1 MRTYVPI
8 TDAERKQML
17 ETIGVSSMEELLCD
31 VPESV
36 RLKGP
41 LQLPRGQSEADVL
54 RAMQAY
60 AAENAPERPLFRG
73 GGAYYHFIPA
83 ILNALTERGEFL
95 TAYTPY
101 QAEMSQGMLQ
111 AIYEYQS
118 LMCRLTGMDVS
129 NASVYDGATAAA
141 EAMTMCR
148 EAARKKKMLVT
159 EGVLPYVREV
169 LETYA
174 PGAGIE
180 LVTVPLRGG
189 VTDLDALRAAAE
201 GAAGLIAATPNCYG
215 ILEDLA
221 PMADIMHENKA
232 LLVSYVEPFS
242 LALVKKPGAL
252 GADIAVGEGQPLGI
266 PLSFG
271 GPYLGFMTAKQKLLR
286 LLPGRIV
293 GETVDEEGNRCYVLT
308 LQAREQ
314 HIRREKAQSNICSN
328 EGLCAVRA
336 AIYLTAM
343 GPQGMR
349 EAAEACL
356 RNAHALAER
365 ICSVPGFR
373 LAYPDKPFFLEFLIA
388 SDLPARSVDGA
399 LREAGIVGGL
409 QLDAH
414 HMLWCATE
422 MNTVAEMDAVKA
434 ALEVFA

>member
-83 ILNALTERGEFL
+83 ILDALTERGELL

-189 VTDLDALRAAAE
+189 VTDLDALRAAA
-201 GAAGLIAATPNCYG
+201 
-215 ILEDLA
+215 
-221 PMADIMHENKA
+221 
-232 LLVSYVEPFS
+232 
-242 LALVKKPGAL
+242 
-252 GADIAVGEGQPLGI
+252 Q
-266 PLSFG
+266 
-271 GPYLGFMTAKQKLLR
+271 
-286 LLPGRIV
+286 
-293 GETVDEEGNRCYVLT
+293 
-308 LQAREQ
+308 
-314 HIRREKAQSNICSN
+314 
-328 EGLCAVRA
+328 
-336 AIYLTAM
+336 
-343 GPQGMR
+343 
-349 EAAEACL
+349 
-356 RNAHALAER
+356 
-365 ICSVPGFR
+365 
-373 LAYPDKPFFLEFLIA
+373 
-388 SDLPARSVDGA
+388 A
-399 LREAGIVGGL
+399 LRPPP
-409 QLDAH
+409 
-414 HMLWCATE
+414 
-422 MNTVAEMDAVKA
+422 
-434 ALEVFA
+434 